1 MSLGDMALRTKL
13 IAGFTT
19 ILGLLVVVSLVG
31 YMALNGASKGFGE
44 YRKMA
49 RDANLAGRL
58 QANMLMVR
66 MNVKDFIINGSDKDV
81 RQFEEYIEKAEGF
94 IEEAQVEIN
103 ETSRAAKIDKVDENQ
118 GLYQKYFVKVIALKA
133 KRDQLVNNVLN
144 VNGPIMENSLTD
156 IMVSAEE
163 NGNTTAAFNSGL
175 AMKHLLLGR
184 VYMAKFLDTN
194 EQGTV
199 HRVHEEFQKMEKYLD
214 ILSAELENPTRREL
228 LAKIVKSKNIY
239 TKSFDRMVAFI
250 FARNTIIAEQL
261 DVMGPAIANNLE
273 EVKLSI
279 KAVQDE
285 IGPRMQA
292 SNQRAA
298 TTILLFSALAII
310 IGIMLVFFITRSVL
324 AQLGGDPSEIAS
336 VAHSISEGN
345 LVIDFKDSGPAGA
358 TGVYNDM
365 EQMAGNLRTMFS
377 GIATG
382 VNTMSS
388 SATELSAISTQMSQ
402 NVSNI
407 TERSNGVATASE
419 EMSTNMNSVAA
430 AMEESATNINM
441 IATASEEMSSTIGE
455 IAENAGKARTIS
467 DQALDK
473 SSSAS
478 DNMDQLRMAVN
489 SIGRVVETITDIS
502 EQVNLLA
509 LNATIEAAR
518 AGESG
523 KGFAVVANEIKELAN
538 LTANATQDIKVDIEG
553 IQGTTSTTVTQI
565 NEISD
570 IIKEVNS
577 VINGIATAVEQQA
590 SATNEIAGNVAQA
603 SDGISEV
610 NENINQSSGVTDGI
624 TRDIRD
630 ISGAMNEMSTGSGQ
644 VNESAQELSRIS
656 ENLKEMVDKF
666 KI

>member
-1 MSLGDMALRTKL
+1 MKNMTLRTKL

-31 YMALNGASKGFGE
+31 YIALNGASKGFGE
-44 YRKMA
+44 YREMA

-66 MNVKDFIINGSDKDV
+66 MNVKDFIITGSDKDV
-81 RQFEEYIEKAEGF
+81 KQFEEYIQKVEGF
-94 IEEAQVEIN
+94 VEEAQVEIN
-103 ETSRAAKIDKVDENQ
+103 ETTRAAKIDIVDEDHEI
-118 GLYQKYFVKVIALKA
+118 YQEHFIEIIAIKA

-156 IMVSAEE
+156 IMVSAEKD
-163 NGNTTAAFNSGL
+163 GDTAAAFNSGL

-194 EQGTV
+194 EQAAV
-199 HRVHEEFQKMEKYLD
+199 DRVHEEFKKMQKYLD
-214 ILSAELENPTRREL
+214 ILFAELQNPTRRDL
-228 LAKIVKSKNIY
+228 LAKVVKSKNIY
-239 TKSFDRMVAFI
+239 TESFGSVVGFI
-250 FARNTIIAEQL
+250 FERNTIIAEQL

-285 IGPRMQA
+285 IGPRLQA
-292 SNQRAA
+292 SNQRAI
-298 TTILLFSALAII
+298 TTILLFSALAIV

-336 VAHSISEGN
+336 VARSIADGN

-358 TGVYNDM
+358 SGVYNDM
-365 EQMAGNLRTMFS
+365 EQMTGNLRTMFS

-382 VNTMSS
+382 IDTMSS
-388 SATELSAISTQMSQ
+388 SATELSAISTQMTQ

-407 TERSNGVATASE
+407 TGRSNGVATASE
-419 EMSTNMNSVAA
+419 EMSTNMSSVAA

-455 IAENAGKARTIS
+455 IAENAEKARTIA
-467 DQALDK
+467 DQASDK
-473 SSSAS
+473 SSNASA
-478 DNMDQLRMAVN
+478 NMDELRIAAN
-489 SIGRVVETITDIS
+489 SIGKVVDTITDIS

-518 AGESG
+518 AGEAG
-523 KGFAVVANEIKELAN
+523 KGFAVVANEIKELAK
-538 LTANATQDIKVDIEG
+538 LTASATQDIKVEIEG

-565 NEISD
+565 AEISD

-610 NENINQSSGVTDGI
+610 NENVNQSSGVSGEITQDITGI
-624 TRDIRD
+624 
-630 ISGAMNEMSTGSGQ
+630 SSAMDEMSTGSDQ

-656 ENLKEMVDKF
+656 ETLKEMVDKF